1 MDSVE
6 NQNQG
11 QETDEETVVTND
23 LSFEAACSLVNQS
36 LETVDFSPLKVIQS
50 DRTVALGK
58 RKIQD
63 VTSKFTNAVSV
74 ALTESQLAENIGVCE
89 NCMKLVY

>member
-11 QETDEETVVTND
+11 QETDEKTVMTDD

-36 LETVDFSPLKVIQS
+36 FEIFDCSPLKLIQS
-50 DRTVALGK
+50 DKTVALGK

-63 VTSKFTNAVSV
+63 VTSKFTNPVSV
-74 ALTESQLAENIGVCE
+74 ALTGSQLAENTDVCD

>member
-1 MDSVE
+1 MDSAE

-23 LSFEAACSLVNQS
+23 LSFEAVCSLVNQS
-36 LETVDFSPLKVIQS
+36 LEIVDFSPLKVIQS

-58 RKIQD
+58 REIQD
-63 VTSKFTNAVSV
+63 VTSKFTNAASV
-74 ALTESQLAENIGVCE
+74 ALTESQLAENTDVCE

>member
-23 LSFEAACSLVNQS
+23 LSFEAVCSLVNQS
-36 LETVDFSPLKVIQS
+36 LEIVDFSPLKVIQS

-58 RKIQD
+58 REIQD
-63 VTSKFTNAVSV
+63 VTSKFTNAASV
-74 ALTESQLAENIGVCE
+74 ALTESQLAENTDVCE

>member
-6 NQNQG
+6 NQNQV
-11 QETDEETVVTND
+11 QETDEKTVMTDV

-36 LETVDFSPLKVIQS
+36 FEIFDCSPLKLIRS
-50 DRTVALGK
+50 DKTVALGK

-63 VTSKFTNAVSV
+63 VTSKFTNPVSV
-74 ALTESQLAENIGVCE
+74 ALTGSQLAENTDACD
-89 NCMKLVY
+89 NCMKLIY